1 MAKILVYIEHDESG
15 VSDLS
20 LQALALATRLGG
32 GDALLLGENVSALAA
47 TVLAHGAQDV
57 LAVEHPAL
65 AGHVAL
71 PAAHALKAVVM
82 ERAPRLV
89 LVPSSTV
96 GNDLAPLAAGLLE
109 AACIV
114 DCDGVE
120 GDEGAWRFLR
130 TEFDAR
136 VRAVYEAVGEG
147 PALVTVKD
155 GIAEAAPAVGGQVVA
170 TRVELGPEALRGAVQ
185 RREVVKKTVNLKDA
199 KVIIG
204 GGAGVGNREN
214 FALLERLAEK
224 LGGELG
230 ATRASVDAGWI
241 SAERQIGQT
250 GVTVRPDLYI
260 ACGISGAVQHLV
272 GIREAKTVVAI
283 NSDASAPIFRVSH
296 YRIVGDLTVV
306 VPKLVEL
313 LA

>member
-1 MAKILVYIEHDESG
+1 MQVE
-15 VSDLS
+15 
-20 LQALALATRLGG
+20 ALA
-32 GDALLLGENVSALAA
+32 E
-47 TVLAHGAQDV
+47 TVLAHGAQEV
-57 LAVEHPAL
+57 LTVEHAAL
-65 AGHVAL
+65 AEHVAL
-71 PAAHALKAVVM
+71 PAAHALRAVVQ
-82 ERAPRLV
+82 ERAPLLV
-89 LVPSSTV
+89 IVPSSTV
-96 GNDLAPLAAGLLE
+96 GNDLAPLAAGLLD

-114 DCDGVE
+114 DCDGIE
-120 GDEGAWRFLR
+120 GEAGSWRFLR

-136 VRAVYEAVGEG
+136 VRAVYETLGEV
-147 PALVTVKD
+147 PTLVTVKD
-155 GIAEAAPAVGGQVVA
+155 GIAEAAPAAGGRIVA
-170 TRVELGPEALRGAVQ
+170 TSVELGPEALRGTVE

-199 KVIIG
+199 RVIIG
-204 GGAGVGNREN
+204 GGAGVGSREN
-214 FALLERLAEK
+214 FSLLERLAEK

-296 YRIVGDLTVV
+296 YRIVGDLTTV

-313 LA
+313 LG

>member
-1 MAKILVYIEHDESG
+1 
-15 VSDLS
+15 
-20 LQALALATRLGG
+20 
-32 GDALLLGENVSALAA
+32 
-47 TVLAHGAQDV
+47 
-57 LAVEHPAL
+57 
-65 AGHVAL
+65 
-71 PAAHALKAVVM
+71 
-82 ERAPRLV
+82 
-89 LVPSSTV
+89 
-96 GNDLAPLAAGLLE
+96 
-109 AACIV
+109 
-114 DCDGVE
+114 
-120 GDEGAWRFLR
+120 
-130 TEFDAR
+130 
-136 VRAVYEAVGEG
+136 
-147 PALVTVKD
+147 
-155 GIAEAAPAVGGQVVA
+155 
-170 TRVELGPEALRGAVQ
+170 VELGPEALRGAVQ